1 MNFSSGLEER
11 VANQLNDL
19 NAKYTYEN
27 LTIFYKDKLN
37 KTRKYK
43 PDFQLS
49 NGIIIETK
57 GKFPT
62 VDRRKHK
69 LIRQQH
75 NKKYDIRFV
84 FSNPFEVCGK
94 KTKTTYAMWC
104 DLFDFKWS
112 SLEIPKEW
120 IFENDKV

>member
-11 VANQLNDL
+11 VANQLNNL
-19 NAKYTYEN
+19 NTKFQYEN
-27 LTIFYKDKLN
+27 LVIFYKDKLN
-37 KTRKYK
+37 KTRKYT

-57 GKFPT
+57 GKFLT
-62 VDRRKHK
+62 ADRRKHK

-84 FSNPFEVCGK
+84 FSDPFQVCGK
-94 KTKTTYAMWC
+94 KTKTTYADWC
-104 DLFDFKWS
+104 NIFGFKWA

-120 IFENDKV
+120 IFQNGKV